1 MSGGGGG
8 TTQNIK
14 QTTGL
19 TDAQYNNLQSGQG
32 TIRGDIQAVGNQAGS
47 QIGNLGADMRGQFS
61 ELGGQVGEVGQ
72 GVSNLG
78 NTVNTGFNNV
88 GNQITTMGNQVGN
101 QVSGLGTQIDLR
113 TGALSNQMENQTRD
127 INESVNTGFADSAN
141 RMNTGFN
148 TVLADQRQGFSDT
161 RDAIDTGVSNIG
173 SQMNTR
179 FDAQGNQIASGFSDQ
194 ANQIDTVSTNVLGG
208 QANLRTL
215 MEQYGGDQDRYYAD
229 LAANQANMQQGLGG
243 IQTGL
248 DSFRNDYGR
257 DTTLATQQRARI
269 SDSVAGGINAVRQDI
284 GSGQGAMDIQNRAT
298 QSQLSNLTGE
308 VQAQGTANEDNFGT
322 VARNIA
328 TGFSDNTAQ
337 SQQMNNDFVSR
348 LNTIRSLVND
358 SSIQIDQNTRQQYAD
373 LSESFDQQGR
383 LISRSVDQSGN
394 QIARALDQQGNLLLA
409 GFNQNGQ
416 RISQQALDVNTM
428 VRQLDMLGVGTA
440 PVTPSGLAS
449 PFATTGV

>member
-8 TTQNIK
+8 TKQTVN

-32 TIRGDIQAVGNQAGS
+32 NIRQDVQSVGTQVGG
-47 QIGNLGADMRGQFS
+47 QIGNLGSDIRGQFS
-61 ELGGQVGEVGQ
+61 ALGGEVNQVGQ

-78 NTVNTGFNNV
+78 NAVNSGFNNV
-88 GNQITTMGNQVGN
+88 GTQITGLGNQVGN
-101 QVSGLGTQIDLR
+101 QVTGLGTQIDLR

-127 INESVNTGFADSAN
+127 ITGAVNTGFTDNAN
-141 RMNTGFN
+141 RLNTGFGS
-148 TVLADQRQGFSDT
+148 VLADQRQGFADT

-173 SQMNTR
+173 SQMGTR
-179 FDAQGNQIASGFSDQ
+179 FDAQGNQIATGFTDT
-194 ANQIDTVSTNVLGG
+194 ANRLDSVSSNVLGG

-215 MEQYGGDQDRYYAD
+215 MEQYGGNLDRYYAD
-229 LAANQANMQQGLGG
+229 LAANQSTMQQGLGG
-243 IQTGL
+243 LQTGL

-284 GSGQGAMDIQNRAT
+284 GSGQGATAAQNTAT
-298 QSQLSNLTGE
+298 QGQLASLTGQ
-308 VQAQGTANEDNFGT
+308 VQQQGAATQQGFGN
-322 VARNIA
+322 VARNLA
-328 TGFSDNTAQ
+328 SGFSDGSAQ

-348 LNTIRSLVND
+348 LNTIRGLVND

-373 LSESFDQQGR
+373 LSQSFDQQGR
-383 LISRSVDQSGN
+383 LISRSVDQTGN

-416 RISQQALDVNTM
+416 RVSQQALNVDQM
-428 VRQLDMLGVGTA
+428 VRRLDEFGVGAA
-440 PVTPSGLAS
+440 PVTNSGLAS
-449 PFATTGV
+449 PFAVTG